1 MRKFKAFSLI
11 EMLITLGIMSIVV
24 LIATQTLN
32 TVFRVSTISKFKTV
46 TRNEMS
52 FSMELVERLLANS
65 NVKDVYIYNP
75 TPSDGSTEPVRY
87 YNEDT
92 NKIVDKALGDTYT
105 GEMEIGDSGTEI
117 HIRPYGYDM
126 WVCIGFFMGEDTDGV
141 ATGKGYLLKR
151 TLDQLD
157 GENTNHASCFS
168 STYNSTEDPILVLNS
183 EDVNVNGFLVSY
195 VKSTDI
201 NNVFYIDM
209 EMEPTSWVPGESAI
223 ERAVIRQ
230 AIVTTKGLT
239 WY

>member
-1 MRKFKAFSLI
+1 MA
-11 EMLITLGIMSIVV
+11 IVV

-65 NVKDVYIYNP
+65 NVRDVYIFNP

-87 YNEDT
+87 YNEESGQIIDE
-92 NKIVDKALGDTYT
+92 AGYT
-105 GEMEIGDSGTEI
+105 TVYSSETTIGDSGTEI
-117 HIRPYGYDM
+117 HIRPYGYNM
-126 WVCIGFFMGEDTDGV
+126 WVCIGYFLGADDNGP
-141 ATGKGYLLKR
+141 TGKGYLLKR
-151 TLDQLD
+151 TLVSF
-157 GENTNHASCFS
+157 GSYGHESCFS
-168 STYNSTEDPILVLNS
+168 TENFNNETYPILVLNS
-183 EDVNVNGFLVSY
+183 EDVNVNSFLVSY
-195 VKSTDI
+195 VKSSDI
-201 NNVFYIDM
+201 NNVFYVDM